1 MADEEQKQPSQQPTK
16 EERAPAQ
23 PDSTR
28 SIDTAQDGE
37 ILKASGARPAPDPTS
52 PAGPTGGPVNKA
64 ADPAEFT
71 RHATPIVQ
79 DTHSEGEAGTVTSAP
94 APPAAD
100 PSEGEA

>member
-16 EERAPAQ
+16 EERALAQ

-37 ILKASGARPAPDPTS
+37 ILKASGARPAPAPPQ
-52 PAGPTGGPVNKA
+52 PAETTGGPVNKA

-71 RHATPIVQ
+71 RNATPIVQ
-79 DTHSEGEAGTVTSAP
+79 DTPSEGDSGEGPSAPPPAAADPREGEA
-94 APPAAD
+94 
-100 PSEGEA
+100 